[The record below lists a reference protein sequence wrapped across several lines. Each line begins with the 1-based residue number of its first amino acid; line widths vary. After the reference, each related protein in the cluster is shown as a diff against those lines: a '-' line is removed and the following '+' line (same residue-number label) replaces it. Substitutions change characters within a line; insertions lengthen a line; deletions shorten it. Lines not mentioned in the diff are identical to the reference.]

1 MNQLQVQAI
10 PTQPNGFH
18 WMKSDAFLFDIDGT
32 LLSSRDRVHYNA
44 LNRALQEIYGV
55 DTTIAGVAY
64 HGKTDV
70 GILRAALERVGVS
83 SQTFEANLSRAL
95 TVVCREVSQNAAAIT
110 PHVFAGVQ
118 ELLAKLQAERK
129 LLGLASGNLEEVGW
143 HKVKAA
149 GLADYF
155 SFGCFSDNHEQ
166 RAGIFQSAVAETR
179 RRLGDDAN
187 ICFIG
192 DTPEDIKAARVAK
205 AHVIAVCTG
214 IFKAEEL
221 LPLAPDL
228 CVSCCSELPGWP
240 GSRVAHL

>member
-1 MNQLQVQAI
+1 MDQLQVQ
-10 PTQPNGFH
+10 PLLTKPNGFH

-44 LNRALQEIYGV
+44 LNQALQEVYRV

-70 GILRAALERVGVS
+70 GILHAALERVGVS
-83 SQTFEANLSRAL
+83 RETFDENLSRAL
-95 TVVCREVSQNAAAIT
+95 TVVCREVSQNVAAIT
-110 PHVFAGVQ
+110 PHVFEGIP
-118 ELLAKLQAERK
+118 ELLAKLQTEGK

-149 GLADYF
+149 GLAGYF
-155 SFGCFSDNHEQ
+155 SFGRFSDSHEH
-166 RAGIFQSAVAETR
+166 RADIFRSAVAETR
-179 RRLGDDAN
+179 RRLGAGAN
-187 ICFIG
+187 ICFVG
-192 DTPEDIKAARVAK
+192 DTPEDIKAARLAK

-228 CVSCCSELPGWP
+228 CVSCCRELPGWM
-240 GSRVAHL
+240 GSRAARL

>member
-1 MNQLQVQAI
+1 MDQLQVQ
-10 PTQPNGFH
+10 PPFSKSNGFH
-18 WMKSDAFLFDIDGT
+18 WMHADAYFFDIDGT

-44 LNRALQEIYGV
+44 LNRAMLEAYGV

-64 HGKTDV
+64 HGKTDL

-83 SQTFEANLSRAL
+83 AADFNANLASAL
-95 TVVCREVSQNAAAIT
+95 AVVCREVSKNAAVIA
-110 PHVFAGVQ
+110 PHVFEGIP
-118 ELLAKLQAERK
+118 ELLAKLKAAGK

-155 SFGCFSDNHEQ
+155 SFGCFSDRQEH
-166 RAGIFQSAVAETR
+166 RADIFRSAVSQAR
-179 RRLGDDAN
+179 SRLGASAN
-187 ICFIG
+187 VWFIG
-192 DTPEDIKAARVAK
+192 DTPEDIKAARLAN

-221 LPLAPDL
+221 RPLQPDL
-228 CVSCCSELPGWP
+228 CVACCSELA
-240 GSRVAHL
+240 V